1 MRTTLT
7 VCVLALTSLQAIAD
21 SPLDDLSNEKVLE
34 GAVAEIKSM
43 KLNDLDVAIQYI
55 AACQETASSERDYH
69 CGENFTIISIKID
82 KAPQFIKLSKAV
94 YLAAIKGQEAKE
106 KGPMASIGASMLEI
120 RRSEIFGALQNAARE
135 RYQRLSK

>member
-7 VCVLALTSLQAIAD
+7 VCVLALTSLQAFAD

-43 KLNDLDVAIQYI
+43 KLNDLNVAIQYI
-55 AACQETASSERDYH
+55 AACQEIASSERDYH
-69 CGENFTIISIKID
+69 CGENFTIASIKID

-94 YLAAIKGQEAKE
+94 YLAASKGQDKE
-106 KGPMASIGASMLEI
+106 KGPMASIGASALEI
-120 RRSEIFGALQNAARE
+120 RRSEIFGELQNAARE
-135 RYQRLSK
+135 RYQKISK